1 MGMCVAPEN
10 KNKIMNKNMSTMGNN
25 TNIQE
30 TAGAPALQ
38 IKFNTQVQKI
48 TYNNLIK
55 NNIAVL
61 ETSHE

>member
-1 MGMCVAPEN
+1 MRT
-10 KNKIMNKNMSTMGNN
+10 IGNN

-30 TAGAPALQ
+30 TVGAPALH

-48 TYNNLIK
+48 TYNILIK

-61 ETSHE
+61 DTSHE